1 MLISD
6 LSIGDLLSEENQYQD
21 YLEEIEDEYITNLSL
36 SCASSLR
43 KWLRQSE
50 KFLCR
55 TNGTLSFTFCQSW
68 WKNFHFYFLKSIS
81 IERRFALLHLCQSR
95 WKNFHFYFLKSI
107 SIEIRFALLQFP
119 LRWLNIQF
127 LKSFCGNALFFTL
140 IMLTGKSS
148 PSISLSKIYAG

>member
-55 TNGTLSFTFCQSW
+55 ANGTLSFTF
-68 WKNFHFYFLKSIS
+68 
-81 IERRFALLHLCQSR
+81 CQSR

-107 SIEIRFALLQFP
+107 SIERRFALLQFP

-127 LKSFCGNALFFTL
+127 LKSFCGNALLFTL
-140 IMLTGKSS
+140 VMLTGKSS
-148 PSISLSKIYAG
+148 PSVSLSKIYAG

>member
-55 TNGTLSFTFCQSW
+55 ANGTLSFTFVSQDG
-68 WKNFHFYFLKSIS
+68 KT
-81 IERRFALLHLCQSR
+81 
-95 WKNFHFYFLKSI
+95 
-107 SIEIRFALLQFP
+107 
-119 LRWLNIQF
+119 
-127 LKSFCGNALFFTL
+127 FTF
-140 IMLTGKSS
+140 TS
-148 PSISLSKIYAG
+148 